1 MEQTGSQNYIPVTM
15 DELMNRFVL
24 NLKRNEIL
32 ENFSNSKEIF
42 DKPNLRFDGEPAIS
56 HGVEQSMSA
65 LR

>member
-24 NLKRNEIL
+24 NLKRNEIMESFL
-32 ENFSNSKEIF
+32 NSKEIF
-42 DKPNLRFDGEPAIS
+42 DKPHLRFDCEPVIAD
-56 HGVEQSMSA
+56 GVVQSMSA